1 MTTSVEEFK
10 TDPARYTPEDFLLWQ
25 ANDALEITPKFQR
38 RSVWRTPAR
47 SYFIDTILRGMTVP
61 PLYLRMTQNKTK
73 TRAIRQVVD
82 GQQRV
87 RSVLDFIGG
96 EYRLSKNL
104 KSPWAGMRFTDLSES
119 QQQQIRS
126 FSFSTET
133 FKGISDAQIL
143 QVFCRLNMNGIALN
157 AQELRNGKFFG
168 LFKHA
173 SYDLALTYLEFWTK
187 TKG

>member
-73 TRAIRQVVD
+73 TKAIRQVVD

-96 EYRLSKNL
+96 GPRRRRSLPPASWR
-104 KSPWAGMRFTDLSES
+104 PGRRAGRPS
-119 QQQQIRS
+119 
-126 FSFSTET
+126 
-133 FKGISDAQIL
+133 
-143 QVFCRLNMNGIALN
+143 
-157 AQELRNGKFFG
+157 LR
-168 LFKHA
+168 
-173 SYDLALTYLEFWTK
+173 
-187 TKG
+187 